1 MNKDYVRIGLKCC
14 RDAAKRNLAKIKF
27 WYYKNDILEDRLDVE
42 QLRKLWDAPQI
53 PCIESNIEQH
63 AEDIDVSIII
73 PLYNSE
79 KFLPKIFESFFKQK
93 TKYRYELIFVN
104 DGSQDR
110 TQEIIEEYRRSNPD
124 IVKTITQSSNLGISA
139 ARNTGIRHAKG
150 KYIGFADHDDW
161 VDEKYIEKLIS
172 AAYTEKADIVKC
184 SHAVVKNNRIVQQAS
199 SQKKVIK
206 GNMGHMLT
214 RYPSFIWGGVYKR
227 ELLENVRFPVGY
239 WFEDMVTRMLL
250 FRQSQSF
257 VDVGET
263 LYFKLAHEHN
273 ASSVLWS
280 NRKYKSLEQLYLPQ
294 LLIEEGRKIGLEIDV
309 YAYECILLEYTKI
322 LVWRINELPLD
333 VQKQAFL
340 YAREVLSGMYREDFE
355 MNMDVTWKMWNR
367 VIRDKKFYAWKIMAN
382 IVQ

>member
-1 MNKDYVRIGLKCC
+1 M
-14 RDAAKRNLAKIKF
+14 
-27 WYYKNDILEDRLDVE
+27 
-42 QLRKLWDAPQI
+42 
-53 PCIESNIEQH
+53 
-63 AEDIDVSIII
+63 
-73 PLYNSE
+73 
-79 KFLPKIFESFFKQK
+79 
-93 TKYRYELIFVN
+93 
-104 DGSQDR
+104 
-110 TQEIIEEYRRSNPD
+110 
-124 IVKTITQSSNLGISA
+124 
-139 ARNTGIRHAKG
+139 
-150 KYIGFADHDDW
+150 
-161 VDEKYIEKLIS
+161 
-172 AAYTEKADIVKC
+172 
-184 SHAVVKNNRIVQQAS
+184 
-199 SQKKVIK
+199 
-206 GNMGHMLT
+206 
-214 RYPSFIWGGVYKR
+214 GGVYKR